1 MFLDYL
7 LCYRSPTLNC
17 GWDGGGGGGDAGYLA
32 KEETPCFED
41 YNGLLL
47 SCSIVPTT
55 FVLDG
60 SNSLT

>member
-1 MFLDYL
+1 ME
-7 LCYRSPTLNC
+7 
-17 GWDGGGGGGDAGYLA
+17 GGGGDAGYLA

>member
-7 LCYRSPTLNC
+7 LCYRSPTLNS
-17 GWDGGGGGGDAGYLA
+17 GWDGGGRGGGGGGGFLA
-32 KEETPCFED
+32 KEESPGFED
-41 YNGLLL
+41 YNELLL

-60 SNSLT
+60 SNS